1 MNVSKENFEI
11 LVAEAIKTLINVA
24 EREGRLV
31 SVDEMIK
38 EVQTNEVARK
48 MFTKLVS
55 SGMAFA

>member
-38 EVQTNEVARK
+38 EVQTNEVERK